1 MMKEKGYFYI
11 FISLIREGGE
21 LGFGQVE
28 FLALLFLRLG
38 GLLFFAFWRLQEL
51 IVHFVHRAILREMLR
66 AVANRAMDNALYRL
80 GLVLALGRKVV
91 IFAAE
96 RAEFLGFFGAIGSP
110 VLIRAAAGA
119 RVNVD
124 ARFALFY
131 SVNSVADGA
140 L

>member
-1 MMKEKGYFYI
+1 MKEKGYFYI
-11 FISLIREGGE
+11 FISLIRESGE
-21 LGFGQVE
+21 LGFGQIE
-28 FLALLFLRLG
+28 FLALLLLRLG
-38 GLLFFAFWRLQEL
+38 GLFFAFWRLQEL

-80 GLVLALGRKVV
+80 GLVLALGRKMV

-96 RAEFLGFFGAIGSP
+96 RAEFLGFFGTIGSP

-124 ARFALFY
+124 ARFAFFY